1 MWAAI
6 GVHIVRM
13 DHVVVVDVNANV
25 NQTFVTWLEQHNYYV
40 DREGTVVTEPCWE
53 KADEKRSVL
62 RLRTTVFFCFSLKC
76 TET

>member
-1 MWAAI
+1 MGRDRCSYRAY
-6 GVHIVRM
+6 GPRR
-13 DHVVVVDVNANV
+13 DVDVNANV